1 MLPRYTRFLILLA
14 VIACLS
20 WAAAVSLFVFAAVFL
35 ALLLVL
41 DFLAVDY
48 PHVIKNGE
56 IIDAGEYAEQQEFAQ
71 QVVSLIDKL
80 PAQAQKAALAQSAQA
95 LQSAIHQRAPGE
107 TVQTRCCLLVVAVI
121 GAYQVNVAPRS
132 IPSTTAAST
141 LYQEHCAAC
150 HGEGGHGD
158 GPRAAGLAAP
168 PIGFRDRARQGQRS
182 IYS

>member
-14 VIACLS
+14 VIACHS
-20 WAAAVSLFVFAAVFL
+20 WAAADTKHDTAADTQ
-35 ALLLVL
+35 ALLHAL
-41 DFLAVDY
+41 DYLAVDY

-95 LQSAIHQRAPGE
+95 LQRAIHQRAPGE
-107 TVQTRCCLLVVAVI
+107 TVQTRCRSLAAAVI
-121 GAYQVNVAPRS
+121 GAYQLNVAPRS

-141 LYQEHCAAC
+141 LYHDHCAAC
-150 HGEGGHGD
+150 HCEGGHGD
-158 GPRAAGLAAP
+158 GPCAAGLACLSFFFFVRVRL
-168 PIGFRDRARQGQRS
+168 GFRCFF
-182 IYS
+182 